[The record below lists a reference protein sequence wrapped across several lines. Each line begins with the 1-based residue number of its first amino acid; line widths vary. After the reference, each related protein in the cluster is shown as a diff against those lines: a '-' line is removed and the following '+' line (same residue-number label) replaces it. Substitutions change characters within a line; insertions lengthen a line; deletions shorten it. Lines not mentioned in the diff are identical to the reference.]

1 MPAWSNGLDRSQAL
15 RSRLN
20 QLAARRLRCMA
31 SVSAASG
38 RKGLQG
44 FFQCVVLGG
53 LLVTT
58 VIVGLLAMHTL
69 NLHGTSAAHVP
80 TVISAPDS
88 GTGKAHHGTAG
99 EYEPEHGVADPAT
112 SCADCGTSNHLGMA
126 LACVLALLLVLLVI
140 LPPRLVPGWMRVVP
154 RPLLA
159 WRYINKQLTR
169 APSLHVLCISR
180 T

>member
-1 MPAWSNGLDRSQAL
+1 MPAWSNGLDFSPAL
-15 RSRLN
+15 RSRFD

-69 NLHGTSAAHVP
+69 NLHGTSAAHAP
-80 TVISAPDS
+80 TVISTSDS
-88 GTGKAHHGTAG
+88 GTGEAHHGAAG
-99 EYEPEHGVADPAT
+99 DHEPEHGVADPAT
-112 SCADCGTSNHLGMA
+112 SCADCGTSNHPGMA
-126 LACVLALLLVLLVI
+126 LVCVLALLLVLLKI
-140 LPPRLVPGWMRVVP
+140 LPPRRLAGWMCVEP
-154 RPLLA
+154 RPLLV
-159 WRYINKQLTR
+159 WRYVKKQLTR